1 MFRNL
6 EIRWKLTA
14 LLVLPLVGLIVFAS
28 FQLHASAARQAQ
40 ADRLNRLSGL
50 AVDLSGLTDALQQE
64 RATSSGY
71 MASGRRRYL
80 ADMASDRR
88 VTDRAARSLRS
99 RVGTLP
105 LADYSPR
112 LQTDLNDAV
121 RRLGELRDW
130 RRSMD
135 TTSPAVT
142 RVVNFYGELLDS
154 LLAVIAAIG
163 VEPGSEG
170 FAASVAA
177 LVEIS
182 RAKEAASQSTSLLLT
197 ALIQREFGAGEY
209 QRFASLVGAED
220 SSVQRFLAAA
230 LREERTFYQH
240 AVAGSD
246 NSSLA
251 EVMRQAAL
259 ASPVPPAGLDADTW
273 LEVMSTKVAQLHSVE
288 LRVAADVAT
297 ASAAARAAA
306 RRQATTTIVAA
317 IVVVPLA
324 IGLALLL
331 ARSMARPLEKLEQAA
346 RDLVDRHLPGVAA
359 RLQHA
364 GLDLDPTT
372 RTGELSLEALS
383 KSAPR
388 VPVASRDETG
398 RLAEA
403 FNTVQRVAIRIA
415 AEQVALRRS
424 VGGIFL
430 NLARRTQLL
439 VSRQLELIDQLER
452 EQEDPA
458 ALQDLFKLDHLAI
471 RMRRNAED
479 LIVLSGAEPARRW
492 SGPIPLPDVVR
503 AAIGEVEDYGRV
515 ELLRIAEIGV
525 VGHVVADVVHL
536 LAELIENATS
546 LSPPNTNVQIAG
558 SAAASGYV
566 LEIEDRGLGM
576 SDSELIHANERIAD
590 PPAVDFSPSPLL
602 GLQVVGR
609 LGQRHG
615 IKVQLRHSWYGGV
628 TALVLLPA
636 AITVDFPSS
645 QDTPIVLDHPEHP
658 LPASADP
665 LTGAR
670 RPLFEQIR
678 PGWSATGV
686 DAGQPPAADRAAGI
700 GAEQAPAFEDQATP
714 QPAAPPRPPAP
725 SSEWEALSGYRIG
738 LQHGGLTGGNPATAD
753 TTAPMTTRR
762 GDAQQ

>member
-6 EIRWKLTA
+6 EIRWKLAA

-28 FQLHASAARQAQ
+28 SQVRASTSRQQ
-40 ADRLNRLSGL
+40 RADRLNRLSAL
-50 AVDLSGLTDALQQE
+50 AVDVTGLTDALQQE

-71 MASGRRRYL
+71 VASRRGRYQSEMP
-80 ADMASDRR
+80 ADRGQA
-88 VTDRAARSLRS
+88 DRAIHSLRS
-99 RVGTLP
+99 RVDRLS

-112 LQTDLNDAV
+112 LQGDLSDAL
-121 RRLGELRDW
+121 RRLDELERW

-135 TTSPAVT
+135 TSSLAVT
-142 RVVNFYGELLDS
+142 RVGNFYGELIDS

-182 RAKEAASQSTSLLLT
+182 GAKEAASQSTSLLLT
-197 ALIQREFGAGEY
+197 ALIQRQFGPGEH

-230 LREERTFYQH
+230 PREERTFYQH

-259 ASPVPPAGLDADTW
+259 AGPVPPAGLAADTW
-273 LEVMSTKVAQLHSVE
+273 LEVMSTKVSQLHRVE
-288 LRVAADVAT
+288 LKVAADVAA
-297 ASAAARAAA
+297 ASAAARTAA
-306 RRQATTTIVAA
+306 RRQASATIVAT

-324 IGLALLL
+324 IALALLL

-346 RDLVDRHLPGVAA
+346 RDLVERHLPDVAA

-364 GLDLDPTT
+364 GLDLDVGQP
-372 RTGELSLEALS
+372 SLEALS
-383 KSAPR
+383 RSTPR
-388 VPVASRDETG
+388 VPVVSGDETG

-424 VGGIFL
+424 VGAIFL

-452 EQEDPA
+452 EEEDPA
-458 ALQDLFKLDHLAI
+458 ALQELFQLDHLAT

-492 SGPIPLPDVVR
+492 SQPISLPDVVR

-515 ELLRIAEIGV
+515 ELLRITEIGV
-525 VGHVVADVVHL
+525 AGHVVADVVHL

-546 LSPPNTNVQIAG
+546 FSPPGTPVQVAG
-558 SAAASGYV
+558 SEAASGYV

-576 SDSELIHANERIAD
+576 SDEELLKANERISD
-590 PPAVDFSPSPLL
+590 PPVVDFSPSPLL
-602 GLQVVGR
+602 GLQVVGM

-628 TALVLLPA
+628 TALVLLPGA
-636 AITVDFPSS
+636 LIVDFEPQEPLTPAGRPERATASS
-645 QDTPIVLDHPEHP
+645 TAAP
-658 LPASADP
+658 LPP
-665 LTGAR
+665 
-670 RPLFEQIR
+670 
-678 PGWSATGV
+678 PG
-686 DAGQPPAADRAAGI
+686 PP
-700 GAEQAPAFEDQATP
+700 
-714 QPAAPPRPPAP
+714 
-725 SSEWEALSGYRIG
+725 SEWETLSGYHVG
-738 LQHGGLTGGNPATAD
+738 LQHGRLTSANPATTGAA
-753 TTAPMTTRR
+753 APTTTRR
-762 GDAQQ
+762 GDARR

>member
-6 EIRWKLTA
+6 EIRWKLA
-14 LLVLPLVGLIVFAS
+14 VLLVLPLVGLIVFAS
-28 FQLHASAARQAQ
+28 SQVHASASGQAR

-50 AVDLSGLTDALQQE
+50 AVDLSGLADALQQE
-64 RATSSGY
+64 RATSSGH
-71 MASGRRRYL
+71 MASGRGRYQD
-80 ADMASDRR
+80 DMTTDRR
-88 VTDRAARSLRS
+88 VADKAALALRS
-99 RVGTLP
+99 RVGTLD
-105 LADYSPR
+105 LTDYSPR
-112 LQTDLNDAV
+112 LQGDVNDAL
-121 RRLGELRDW
+121 RRLGELGGW

-135 TTSPAVT
+135 TSSLAVT

-177 LVEIS
+177 MVEIS

-197 ALIQREFGAGEY
+197 ALIQREFGPGEY
-209 QRFASLVGAED
+209 QRFANLVGAED

-230 LREERTFYQH
+230 PREERTFYQH

-259 ASPVPPAGLDADTW
+259 AGSVPPAGLGADTW
-273 LEVMSTKVAQLHSVE
+273 LKVMSKKVGQLHRVE
-288 LRVAADVAT
+288 LKVAADVAA

-306 RRQATTTIVAA
+306 RRQANATIIATL
-317 IVVVPLA
+317 VVVPLA

-346 RDLVDRHLPGVAA
+346 RDLVEQHLPSVAA
-359 RLQHA
+359 RLQQA
-364 GLDLDPTT
+364 GLDVDATT
-372 RTGELSLEALS
+372 ATGELSLEAIS

-388 VPVASRDETG
+388 VPVASRDEAG

-424 VGGIFL
+424 VGAVFL

-439 VSRQLELIDQLER
+439 VSRQHELIDQLER
-452 EQEDPA
+452 DEQDPE
-458 ALQDLFKLDHLAI
+458 ALQDLFRLDHLAT

-479 LIVLSGAEPARRW
+479 LIVLSGAEPPRRW
-492 SGPIPLPDVVR
+492 SQPIPLPNVVR

-525 VGHVVADVVHL
+525 AGQVVADIVHL
-536 LAELIENATS
+536 LAELIENACS
-546 LSPPNTNVQIAG
+546 LSPPNTIVQISG
-558 SAAASGYV
+558 SAAANGYV

-576 SDSELIHANERIAD
+576 SDHELIKANERIAD

-609 LGQRHG
+609 LAQRHG

-628 TALVLLPA
+628 TALVLLPT
-636 AITVDFPSS
+636 AITVDP
-645 QDTPIVLDHPEHP
+645 QETPFIVDRPDRP
-658 LPASADP
+658 LPDSAGP
-665 LTGAR
+665 STGAR
-670 RPLFEQIR
+670 VPLFEQVR
-678 PGWSATGV
+678 SDWLDTGIGV
-686 DAGQPPAADRAAGI
+686 GHPRAADPAQEVVTQQAATFEED
-700 GAEQAPAFEDQATP
+700 APQAAPA
-714 QPAAPPRPPAP
+714 PRSPGSA
-725 SSEWEALSGYRIG
+725 SEWDALSKYRVG
-738 LQHGGLTGGNPATAD
+738 LQHGGLASANPAPTD
-753 TTAPMTTRR
+753 TTAPTTTRR
-762 GDAQQ
+762 GDAPK